1 MNSTDNFLSSSS
13 CFDQVVSI
21 LIRDLVIY
29 TSLERGLKSLMWEN
43 IQSAGRDIINKIMM
57 FFKIHPGLESKQEYR
72 NCWIWFLQD
81 QHEKKKKNRGKCIIP
96 VEQGLIHHFLPDQ
109 NTTTVQ
115 MITNQSA

>member
-72 NCWIWFLQD
+72 NCWI
-81 QHEKKKKNRGKCIIP
+81 
-96 VEQGLIHHFLPDQ
+96 
-109 NTTTVQ
+109 
-115 MITNQSA
+115 